1 LSFGVASISGSIA
14 AFYSELFDTRI
25 RYTGL
30 VFAKEVSGAV
40 VGGFTSLISTLLVQ
54 WSGDAS
60 WPVSVYMMVTA
71 LAAFLCAHL
80 ARDILDVGQRNVTTA
95 TKRDALVGVR
105 QVMDDTGDHARCTS
119 LNIECRSDLSLYDAN
134 AWSCALPTS
143 AMVMRTSKNISRTSP
158 SRRTVRC
165 PTTKSVA
172 RDAPCSVA

>member
-1 LSFGVASISGSIA
+1 LKFRNSEINRGIVGLSFGVASISGSIA

-40 VGGFTSLISTLLVQ
+40 VGGFTPLISTLLVQ

-71 LAAFLCAHL
+71 LAAFWCAYL

-105 QVMDDTGDHARCTS
+105 QVMDDTGDHAR
-119 LNIECRSDLSLYDAN
+119 
-134 AWSCALPTS
+134 
-143 AMVMRTSKNISRTSP
+143 
-158 SRRTVRC
+158 
-165 PTTKSVA
+165 
-172 RDAPCSVA
+172 